1 MRDTA
6 KISIFIALC
15 LVAFPCLSAA
25 QAIVQ
30 CYPTECS
37 QVHLQFETD
46 DCELTPET
54 SDGPSTW
61 VVAAAPNPEGSEQ
74 TTNQEEAEA
83 LDVSI
88 PDPFEPLNRISFQ
101 FNDKLYFWLLKPVAV
116 GYKAVVS
123 QDYRVCFRNFFENL
137 IAPVRVVNCALQGK
151 FKGAGNETVRFF
163 INTTLGFFG
172 FVDQGRDKFHIDKCN
187 EDSGQTLGFWGM
199 KPVFYLEWPVFG
211 SSSLRD
217 TIGFVGDLALDPRT
231 YITEPII
238 AIVRPFEIV
247 NEVSLR
253 IGEYEDLKEAAIDPY
268 VAKRDAY
275 HQYRLNKI
283 KE

>member
-1 MRDTA
+1 MR
-6 KISIFIALC
+6 INHGIPIWIALC
-15 LVAFPCLSAA
+15 LVAFPGLSPA

-30 CYPTECS
+30 CYPSEAS
-37 QVHLQFETD
+37 QVHFQSEID
-46 DCELTPET
+46 DPELAPEKIEE
-54 SDGPSTW
+54 PSTQ
-61 VVAAAPNPEGSEQ
+61 VAAANLEPQGP
-74 TTNQEEAEA
+74 EEATDQAESEE
-83 LDVSI
+83 LEVGI

-123 QDYRVCFRNFFENL
+123 QEYRVCFRNFFANL

-151 FKGAGNETVRFF
+151 FKGAGNETARFF

-172 FVDQGRDKFHIDKCN
+172 FFDQGKDKFNIDQCD
-187 EDSGQTLGFWGM
+187 EDFGQTLGFWGM
-199 KPVFYLEWPVFG
+199 KPVFYLEWPVLG

-217 TIGFVGDLALDPRT
+217 TIGFVGDMALDFRT
-231 YITEPII
+231 YLTRPIF
-238 AIVRPFEIV
+238 AIVRPFELE

-253 IGEYEDLKEAAIDPY
+253 IGQYEDLKEAAIDPY

-275 HQYRLNKI
+275 HQYRNNKI
-283 KE
+283 ME